1 MRPARLE
8 GFLITEAGAGRVARQ
23 LGLLRRKQDD
33 WKSVEELTAALR
45 LLDPADPVKYDI
57 ALFGLGVSGM

>member
-1 MRPARLE
+1 LHVPLDVH
-8 GFLITEAGAGRVARQ
+8 TGRVARQ

-57 ALFGLGVSGM
+57 ALFGLGVGGM